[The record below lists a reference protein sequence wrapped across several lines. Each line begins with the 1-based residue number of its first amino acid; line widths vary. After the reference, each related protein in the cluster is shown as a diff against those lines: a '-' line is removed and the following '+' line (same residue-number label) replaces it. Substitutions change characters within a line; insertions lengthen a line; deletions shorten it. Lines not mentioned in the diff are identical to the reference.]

1 MVIYSVLYNAL
12 FIATGYSG
20 YGLVIQV
27 CRSMV
32 LRVPAVWL
40 LAGMV
45 SIHWIWLFQPISF
58 AGAAALTWLFSWI
71 LLKKLRKDMAGSSTE
86 MGPYIR

>member
-1 MVIYSVLYNAL
+1 ML
-12 FIATGYSG
+12 
-20 YGLVIQV
+20 
-27 CRSMV
+27 

-71 LLKKLRKDMAGSSTE
+71 LLKKLRKDLNISLPDKNVSDGQD
-86 MGPYIR
+86 G